1 MWFVYSTTLL
11 EPAKGETDDLGYVTK
26 RLVPDL
32 LHAVP
37 DPYLAWGRGKMGNG
51 ERVEEDW
58 GLLGNPS
65 HPWSGVC
72 GVVLG
77 QTGTDISPVKSEI
90 PHVRERFCQ
99 STSPH
104 CTTRSKLCLRSDAGY
119 WREEER

>member
-1 MWFVYSTTLL
+1 MREVGSVWFVYSTTLL
-11 EPAKGETDDLGYVTK
+11 EPAKGETDDLGV
-26 RLVPDL
+26 RHQASCPDL
-32 LHAVP
+32 LHTVP

-99 STSPH
+99 STS
-104 CTTRSKLCLRSDAGY
+104 SSIALRGASSA
-119 WREEER
+119 